1 MEQSDLKKQIAV
13 LVVEDDENLKRLIK
27 SHLANFGFERIQ
39 EADDGNFALQILSQI
54 NIDLIIADWHMP
66 GMDGLEFYSLLKNND
81 DFKDIPF
88 LMITGEA
95 KKEKV
100 VEAFTSG
107 IKNYIIKPFEAADLE
122 RKVYKLLNLKLSLLP
137 PSKPEPL
144 L

>member
-1 MEQSDLKKQIAV
+1 MGQNDLKKQIAV
-13 LVVEDDENLKRLIK
+13 LVVEDDKNLKRLIR
-27 SHLANFGFERIQ
+27 SHLENFGFERIQ
-39 EADDGNFALQILSQI
+39 EADDGNSAFLLLSQI
-54 NIDLIIADWHMP
+54 KIDLIVADWHMP
-66 GMDGLEFYSLLKNND
+66 GMDGLEFYALLKNKD

-107 IKNYIIKPFEAADLE
+107 IKNYIIKPFEAEDLE
-122 RKVYKLLNLKLSLLP
+122 RKVYKLLNLKLSLP

>member
-1 MEQSDLKKQIAV
+1 VSSDLKREIAI
-13 LVVEDDENLKRLIK
+13 LVVEDDKNLKRLIK
-27 SHLANFGFERIQ
+27 SQLKSFGFERIE
-39 EADDGNFALQILSQI
+39 EADDGAFALQILSQN
-54 NIDLIIADWHMP
+54 NIQLIIADWHMP
-66 GMDGLEFYSLLKNND
+66 GMDGLEFHASLKNND
-81 DFKDIPF
+81 SFKGIPF

-107 IKNYIIKPFEAADLE
+107 VKNYIIKPFESGDLE
-122 RKVYKLLNLKLSLLP
+122 RKVHKLLKLKSSLP